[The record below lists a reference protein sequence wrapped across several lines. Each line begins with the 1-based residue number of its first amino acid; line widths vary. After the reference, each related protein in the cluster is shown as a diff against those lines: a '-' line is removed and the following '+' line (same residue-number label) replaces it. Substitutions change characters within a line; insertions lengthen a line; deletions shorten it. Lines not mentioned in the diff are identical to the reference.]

1 MTDQEMLE
9 ELKTWDDEVWKR
21 FKEQNY
27 ETITLSFKKESP
39 KDCMEQ
45 SDHD

>member
-1 MTDQEMLE
+1 MKPTEEITESEMLE

-27 ETITLSFKKESP
+27 ETINLSFQV
-39 KDCMEQ
+39 DC
-45 SDHD
+45 D